1 MPAREMHKT
10 HITRADPR
18 KLGEIIAQYTKVTN
32 SQIKH
37 AIEHSLESGLQL
49 GAQLVADGAISE
61 EELAKCLSVQ
71 WGLPFVDLR
80 HSKISRSVVE
90 LVEASYQRKAGILLL
105 QLKGG
110 ILACGILDPLKV
122 DVLDEV
128 RLITGYDIRPMVVSR
143 AALGEKYKELWGIG
157 MDEDEESVIEK
168 QSDEEVQ
175 NVLHKAEEMGIIVED
190 RHADD
195 VHQISNQAAGVDDM
209 PVIKLVNSI
218 LTEGIRRGSS
228 DIHLQPESDRL
239 QVRYRVDGILQDGT
253 QVPRGLMRVVAARIK
268 VMAGLDFSNRMSPQ
282 DGRMSVK
289 IGHRAFECRVSVLP
303 SVGGSKI
310 VMRVAEHKDE
320 IVTLDQLGFDKK
332 NEDRIRG
339 AIKRPYGLVLITG
352 PTGSGKSTTLYACL
366 NEVNTPANNILT
378 VEDPVETQVEG
389 ITQAEINER
398 GGLSFTACLRAALR
412 QDPDII
418 MVGEIRDTETAKIA
432 IEASLT
438 GHLVLST
445 LHTND
450 APSAVTRL
458 IDMGVEPF
466 LVASSLVGVQAQ
478 RLVRR
483 VCVKCSQD
491 YEATALELE
500 GLTVDMGGREAVV
513 IKRPG
518 GCEVCNQTGYKGRV
532 GIFEVLIVSDA
543 LKQLILKGESD
554 SSIRTLA
561 RDEGMKTLVDDVS
574 QKMQAQIT
582 TLEEAQRVVFF

>member
-1 MPAREMHKT
+1 MEMHKT

-32 SQIKH
+32 SQIKQ
-37 AIEHSLESGLQL
+37 AIENSLESGLQL
-49 GAQLVADGAISE
+49 GEQLVTDGSISE

-80 HSKISRSVVE
+80 HSKISMTVVE
-90 LVEASYQRKAGILLL
+90 LVEAGYQRKSGILLL

-128 RLITGYDIRPMVVSR
+128 RLITGYDIRPMVVSKG
-143 AALGEKYKELWGIG
+143 ALEEKYKEIWGLG
-157 MDEDEESVIEK
+157 MEEDEENIIEK
-168 QSDEEVQ
+168 QSDDDVQ
-175 NVLHKAEEMGIIVED
+175 DVLHKAEEMGIVVED
-190 RHADD
+190 KREDD
-195 VHQISNQAAGVDDM
+195 IHQISNQATGVDDM

-218 LTEGIRRGSS
+218 LSEGIRRGSS
-228 DIHLQPESDRL
+228 DIHLQPEKDRL

-253 QVPRGLMRVVAARIK
+253 HVPRGLMRVVTARIK

-289 IGHRAFECRVSVLP
+289 IGKRGFECRVSVLP
-303 SVGGSKI
+303 SVGGSKV
-310 VMRVAEHKDE
+310 VMRIAEQSDE
-320 IVTLDQLGFDKK
+320 IVTLDELGFDKN

-339 AIKRPYGLVLITG
+339 AIKRPYGMVLITG

-366 NEVNTPANNILT
+366 NEVNTPAHNILT

-389 ITQAEINER
+389 VTQAEINER
-398 GGLSFTACLRAALR
+398 GGLSFSACLRAALR
-412 QDPDII
+412 QEPDII

-458 IDMGVEPF
+458 IDMDVQPF

-483 VCVKCSQD
+483 VCSECCQD
-491 YEATALELE
+491 YNATVAELE
-500 GLTVDMGGREAVV
+500 GLTVDMNGQETVV

-518 GCEVCNQTGYKGRV
+518 GCETCNQTGYKGRV
-532 GIFEVLIVSDA
+532 GIFEVLVVTDA
-543 LKQLILKGESD
+543 LKLLVLKQESD
-554 SSIRTLA
+554 SAIRDLA
-561 RDEGMKTLVDDVS
+561 REEGMMTLVDDVS
-574 QKMQAQIT
+574 QKLMAQLT